1 MKKSIFLGKWFL
13 CVLGAAVLAGAAG
26 FTAGA
31 AGMEGLETGWGEEQ
45 EIPPGTDQEEGSEGE
60 PEIVSET
67 GRKEQETIR
76 ETGREEDLE
85 MNPEKMAEIRDQ
97 TEANMLGEF
106 DFSEQIGRAHV

>member
-13 CVLGAAVLAGAAG
+13 CVLGAAVLAGSAG

-31 AGMEGLETGWGEEQ
+31 AGTEGLETGWE
-45 EIPPGTDQEEGSEGE
+45 
-60 PEIVSET
+60 
-67 GRKEQETIR
+67 KEQETIR

-106 DFSEQIGRAHV
+106 DFSELDNSLLSLFPKEKLRFEDVTAAMII